1 MINWRIC
8 VLNDQKK
15 PFIWIS
21 TNFLISIGIGIIDF
35 KLGREF
41 SFSIFYLIPI
51 IFATLAFGRNVGFV
65 FCIIATGTWFIVD
78 QLSNAAYSHPMIGY
92 WNAIMRLGFF
102 VIITWLLPVFQ
113 ELKLEKQIS
122 RIDHLTGIA
131 NRRYFFELLQA
142 ELSRSQRYKHA
153 FTIVYI
159 DLDGFKSINDLH
171 GHLIGD
177 KLLCTFVNRAKKLLR
192 NTDIM
197 ARLGGDEFIFL
208 LPEMGLDA
216 AKVTVAKIQPE
227 LLREMRINGWPVTF
241 SIGVLS
247 YQCGDILAEELV
259 KRADKLMYL
268 VKNKNKNAIAYGN
281 YSE

>member
-8 VLNDQKK
+8 VLNDQKN

-21 TNFLISIGIGIIDF
+21 TNFLISIGVGIIDF

-41 SFSIFYLIPI
+41 SFSIFYLMPI

-65 FCIIATGTWFIVD
+65 FCSIATGTWFIVD

-102 VIITWLLPVFQ
+102 VIITWLLPAFQ
-113 ELKLEKQIS
+113 ELKREKQIS
-122 RIDHLTGIA
+122 RIDYLTGIA

-159 DLDGFKSINDLH
+159 DLDGFKSVNDLH

-268 VKNKNKNAIAYGN
+268 VKNKHKNAIAYGN

>member
-8 VLNDQKK
+8 ILNDQKN

-21 TNFLISIGIGIIDF
+21 TNFLINIGVGIIDF

-41 SFSIFYLIPI
+41 SFSIFYLMPI

-92 WNAIMRLGFF
+92 WNAVMRLGFF
-102 VIITWLLPVFQ
+102 VIITWLLPAFQ
-113 ELKLEKQIS
+113 ELKREKQIS
-122 RIDHLTGIA
+122 RIDYLTGIA

-159 DLDGFKSINDLH
+159 DLDGFKSVNDLH
-171 GHLIGD
+171 GHGFLI
-177 KLLCTFVNRAKKLLR
+177 KTLLA
-192 NTDIM
+192 
-197 ARLGGDEFIFL
+197 
-208 LPEMGLDA
+208 
-216 AKVTVAKIQPE
+216 
-227 LLREMRINGWPVTF
+227 
-241 SIGVLS
+241 
-247 YQCGDILAEELV
+247 
-259 KRADKLMYL
+259 
-268 VKNKNKNAIAYGN
+268 
-281 YSE
+281 